1 MNACK
6 IVLYMAKALLS
17 QEVILK
23 KKTTKNKK
31 EKKTK
36 TKKPYGSGYYLYG
49 VTLLCVFIWIFKIA
63 SFHKG
68 RINK

>member
-23 KKTTKNKK
+23 KKNKNKK
-31 EKKTK
+31 EKKQK
-36 TKKPYGSGYYLYG
+36 QKNNQP
-49 VTLLCVFIWIFKIA
+49 KITY
-63 SFHKG
+63 SEK
-68 RINK
+68 

>member
-36 TKKPYGSGYYLYG
+36 TKKQPTKNNL
-49 VTLLCVFIWIFKIA
+49 FWKINA
-63 SFHKG
+63 YRFA
-68 RINK
+68 